1 MKNEIKWMLVLVAF
15 PLFMAACGGN
25 DSSNNDWSAM
35 TETSGAADYSEE
47 KMYDET
53 EAGYMDNQSSAN
65 LVQPVEEDLTLERK
79 LIKNGHLTF
88 QTDSLANRKAI
99 IDQAVKDFGGYI
111 EQENQYTSYDR
122 EEVVTTLRVPAIH
135 FDAFLEAV
143 SVGVGTF
150 DDKSIGVDDVTEEF
164 VDVEARIQTKKE
176 LKLRYIKL
184 LDKAESITSI
194 MEIEREMATLQAEI
208 ESYEGRLKYL
218 SGSVKYATVTLNY
231 YRMLDVPTHFD
242 NKFENAF
249 SNGWQALV
257 WFFVALVSIW
267 PFLVILI
274 AVWLIIRFKIKKRK
288 MKKTS
293 A

>member
-1 MKNEIKWMLVLVAF
+1 MKNEIKWLSVLVAF

-25 DSSNNDWSAM
+25 DSRNNDWSAV
-35 TETSGAADYSEE
+35 TETSGGADYNEE
-47 KMYDET
+47 TMYDESQ
-53 EAGYMDNQSSAN
+53 AGYMDNQSSDN
-65 LVQPVEEDLTLERK
+65 LAQPVEEDLALERK
-79 LIKNGHLTF
+79 LIKNGHVTF
-88 QTDSLANRKAI
+88 QTDSLAHRKTVV
-99 IDQAVKDFGGYI
+99 DKAVKDFDAYI
-111 EQENQYTSYDR
+111 EQENQYTSYNR
-122 EEVVTTLRVPAIH
+122 EDIVTTVRVPAIH

-143 SVGVGTF
+143 TVGVGTF

-164 VDVEARIQTKKE
+164 VDVEARIKTKKE

-194 MEIEREMATLQAEI
+194 MEIEREMAALQAEI

-218 SGSVKYATVTLNY
+218 SGSVKYATITLNY

-249 SNGWQALV
+249 SNGWQGFV

-267 PFLVILI
+267 PFLIILI
-274 AVWLIIRFKIKKRK
+274 AVWLIIRFRIRKRK
-288 MKKTS
+288 MNKAS